1 LANSRRLLEPSAD
14 WNLEHFTHRMDTVR
28 LRLGE
33 GIELP
38 GHVAL
43 GNANRFVYLNEKV
56 PAFE

>member
-1 LANSRRLLEPSAD
+1 
-14 WNLEHFTHRMDTVR
+14 MDTVR